1 MTKGYTVAT
10 FFMKISEIKEQLGAI
25 EEIMSDKELVL
36 STLNKIPK
44 NWSLFVKA
52 LVEEKI
58 YQPLFIYGH
67 AIHKKN
73 LDLEIKE
80 WNTPVMKI
88 MLLHFIQRKEEDSKQ
103 TSDKH
108 LEMRSLHQPQV
119 IIREEMFHRFGA
131 SDMKNMGTM
140 K

>member
-1 MTKGYTVAT
+1 LKKSCSTKNSSY
-10 FFMKISEIKEQLGAI
+10 L
-25 EEIMSDKELVL
+25 L
-36 STLNKIPK
+36 STKFQKIG
-44 NWSLFVKA
+44 SLFVKE
-52 LVEEKI
+52 LVEDKI
-58 YQPLFIYGH
+58 YQPLFVYGQ

-73 LDLEIKE
+73 LDLEIEE
-80 WNTPVMKI
+80 WKTPLMKI

-119 IIREEMFHRFGA
+119 IIKEEMFHRFGA
-131 SDMKNMGTM
+131 LDMKTMGTM